1 MTNGVTSAEPIAT
14 SVLDKILA
22 SQIVVAWAGESGEE
36 EPRLG
41 WWKTDLKSEF
51 GGEDLF
57 RRLLPNTSE
66 WAVLQAIREA
76 ARRKDLQLR
85 SEDHD
90 ADLLLTLFSLGFIVD
105 ERLDER
111 FQELKRSGQSPM
123 AALPQMQDVISDEW
137 NPDGFL
143 EWLDGHGSVDF
154 TKVPAG
160 RRLKGKTPESLALL
174 VDHFLAGLKPISDE
188 YPMPHYRRSS

>member
-76 ARRKDLQLR
+76 AR
-85 SEDHD
+85 
-90 ADLLLTLFSLGFIVD
+90 
-105 ERLDER
+105 
-111 FQELKRSGQSPM
+111 
-123 AALPQMQDVISDEW
+123 
-137 NPDGFL
+137 
-143 EWLDGHGSVDF
+143 
-154 TKVPAG
+154 
-160 RRLKGKTPESLALL
+160 
-174 VDHFLAGLKPISDE
+174 
-188 YPMPHYRRSS
+188 

>member
-1 MTNGVTSAEPIAT
+1 MTNTTAEFEPIAT

-22 SQIVVAWAGESGEE
+22 SQIVVAWAGETGEE
-36 EPRLG
+36 SRLG

-57 RRLLPNTSE
+57 RRLLPNSWE
-66 WAVLQAIREA
+66 WAVLQALREA
-76 ARRKDLQLR
+76 ARRKDAQLR

-90 ADLLLTLFSLGFIVD
+90 ADRILSLYAFGFAID

-111 FQELKRSGQSPM
+111 FLELKRGGESPPS
-123 AALPQMQDVISDEW
+123 ALPRLREVISDEW
-137 NPDGFL
+137 NPDAFM
-143 EWLDGHGSVDF
+143 EWLDGHGDVDF

-160 RRLKGKTPESLALL
+160 RRLKGKQPESLELTT
-174 VDHFLAGLKPISDE
+174 DHLLAGLKPLGDA

>member
-1 MTNGVTSAEPIAT
+1 MTTNATAIEPI
-14 SVLDKILA
+14 SIPVLDKILSA
-22 SQIVVAWAGESGEE
+22 QIAVAWAGESGEE
-36 EPRLG
+36 CRLG

-57 RRLLPNTSE
+57 RRLLPNSWE
-66 WAVLQAIREA
+66 WAVLQALREA
-76 ARRKDLQLR
+76 ARRKDAQLR

-90 ADLLLTLFSLGFIVD
+90 ADLFVTLFSFGFVID

-111 FQELKRSGQSPM
+111 FLELKRSGESPLSV
-123 AALPQMQDVISDEW
+123 LPRLREVISDEW
-137 NPDGFL
+137 NPDAFM

-160 RRLKGKTPESLALL
+160 RRLKGKQPESLELAT
-174 VDHFLAGLKPISDE
+174 DHLLAGLKPLGDV